1 MREMQKVK
9 NSSTRNALG
18 FGLVALTSLFLLSAC
33 GGSTSE
39 PVAPIQVRT
48 IETPRPAPVV
58 PSVDQ
63 LQLRDVKWTIV
74 TPNNVNEV
82 FASLSGEA
90 VLFAVTTDGYEA
102 LALNLSDVR
111 AMVQQQQ
118 KIIAIYQN
126 SYRN

>member
-1 MREMQKVK
+1 M
-9 NSSTRNALG
+9 
-18 FGLVALTSLFLLSAC
+18 
-33 GGSTSE
+33 
-39 PVAPIQVRT
+39 
-48 IETPRPAPVV
+48 
-58 PSVDQ
+58 
-63 LQLRDVKWTIV
+63 
-74 TPNNVNEV
+74 
-82 FASLSGEA
+82 SGEA

>member
-1 MREMQKVK
+1 MI
-9 NSSTRNALG
+9 NSSTQNALG
-18 FGLVALTSLFLLSAC
+18 FGLVALTSLLLLSAC
-33 GGSTSE
+33 GRSAPE
-39 PVAPIQVRT
+39 PVTPIQVRT

-74 TPNNVNEV
+74 TQDNVNEV
-82 FASLSGEA
+82 FASLPGEA

-111 AMVQQQQ
+111 AMIQQQQ

>member
-1 MREMQKVK
+1 MK
-9 NSSTRNALG
+9 NSSIQNALG
-18 FGLVALTSLFLLSAC
+18 FGLIALSSLFLLSAC
-33 GGSTSE
+33 GSTSE
-39 PVAPIQVRT
+39 PVVPIQVRT

-63 LQLRDVKWTIV
+63 LQLREVKWTIV
-74 TPNNVNEV
+74 TPDNVNEV
-82 FASLSGEA
+82 FSSMSGEA

>member
-1 MREMQKVK
+1 MQKVK
-9 NSSTRNALG
+9 NSSIQNALG
-18 FGLVALTSLFLLSAC
+18 SGLIALTSLLLLSAC
-33 GGSTSE
+33 AGPTSE

-63 LQLRDVKWTIV
+63 LQLREVKWTIV
-74 TPNNVNEV
+74 TPDNASEV
-82 FASLSGEA
+82 FAAMPGDA